1 MLTQTLKFVKLK
13 GKTNVIVR
21 EQYLR
26 DDIPCY
32 SPLCQSCPSNNL
44 AHKPIQLAK
53 DAAHYAIPCYDV
65 IHNYLELLEFQE
77 LKGLILLQTIAS
89 KVMQNIGH
97 RTSNRLINI
106 CKDIRRGNII
116 FLNEICQKSYVPR
129 NTSDSLDEWHNKC
142 CVRAAE
148 FYAEHLNGII
158 PIILISEN
166 VEVYKTLIKHDSV
179 KVYSMKEYLENMWKE
194 VHSLLQLFES
204 LHLAISTGTV
214 NDLSSSYDNYL
225 PVDVLEVGIKA
236 GRYFR
241 GYIRVNKHNASE
253 EAFVTSSKTSVKD
266 VGDIFIYGM
275 RDRNRA
281 IHGDEV
287 VIELLPENQWKSRCL
302 KLVSNE
308 NDSKDD
314 SAEENQTLSSV
325 VLPTGKVVGVL
336 ERCWKNYVA
345 TLPEEEESSSTSKN
359 KERILVVPYDYR
371 IPKIRIATKQADEIR
386 NKRIVVRIDSW
397 EKESQYPNGHFV
409 KSLGEIG
416 NLETEVQSLLIEHDI
431 FFKEFPQ
438 NLIDELPV
446 CTEENPWTLETE
458 EVAKRKDLR
467 NTHLI
472 FSIDPKGCEDVDD
485 TLSVR
490 ELPGGK
496 LELGVHIAD
505 VTHFVRDLSSVDLE
519 ARSRSTSVY
528 LPDRRYDMLPHVLS
542 GNLCSLLGS
551 VDRYAVSVI
560 WELDSKCK
568 VENVWY
574 GRTIIKSKYKLCYE
588 AAQDILYGASVE
600 DMVAEIPELQGLNE
614 NDLNIKFQELKNAL
628 SQLYYIANVIRKD
641 RLGAGGL
648 ELNSINMKFEI
659 DRNLPS
665 AVTDI
670 KSAKEL
676 AIHKTVAECMIFA
689 NHWVAKKINDTFP
702 HHAVLRRHPNPRE
715 ADLLELQKLANSR
728 GFSLNIHSNK
738 DLAMSLEKAVD
749 LHDPS
754 INQIFRI
761 LATQTMNQ
769 ATYCCTGCYGLPDLY
784 HYGLGLDRYTHFTSP
799 IRRYADVLVHRL
811 LLAAVEK
818 TDYNI
823 KMDSTEIEKLCN
835 HMNIKHRAAQD
846 LEKDAQQ
853 LFLTFYFEDLN
864 SQENSSACCV
874 DAVIYAVRSNGL
886 LVFIPK
892 YGIKGAVC
900 LCNKD
905 KKVAIVKKTVEWV
918 DGKLVSTA
926 DSCITVQGR
935 GMLQKYHIFD
945 HVTVC
950 IKVQKARSH
959 QHRIVLDLVDN
970 KPLTKDWNEISKEKI
985 DIFSLGDVKD
995 EEIESGNTKCEN
1007 TTLTKTEEFNL
1018 YLFLEKI
1025 RALTLSDT

>member
-32 SPLCQSCPSNNL
+32 SPLCQSCPSSNL
-44 AHKPIQLAK
+44 DKPIQLAK
-53 DAAHYAIPCYDV
+53 DATHYVIPCYD
-65 IHNYLELLEFQE
+65 IIQKYLELLEFEE
-77 LKGLILLQTIAS
+77 LKGFIILQTIAS
-89 KVMQNIGH
+89 KVMQSFGH
-97 RTSNRLINI
+97 RTCNRLINI
-106 CKDIRRGNII
+106 CKDIRRGSII
-116 FLNEICQKSYVPR
+116 FLNEICQKSHVPR
-129 NTSDSLDEWHNKC
+129 NASDSLDVWFTKC
-142 CVRAAE
+142 CVQAAE

-166 VEVYKTLIKHDSV
+166 VETYKALIKHDSV

-194 VHSLLQLFES
+194 VDSLLQLFES
-204 LHLAISTGTV
+204 LHLALSAGTV
-214 NDLSSSYDNYL
+214 NDMSRSYDNYL
-225 PVDVLEVGIKA
+225 PIDVLEAGIKA
-236 GRYFR
+236 GRYLR

-266 VGDIFIYGM
+266 IGDIFIHGM
-275 RDRNRA
+275 VNRNRA

-287 VIELLPENQWKSRCL
+287 VVELLPENQWKSRCL
-302 KLVSNE
+302 KLINSE
-308 NDSKDD
+308 NNSKDD
-314 SAEENQTLSSV
+314 SFEENQTPSSV

-336 ERCWKNYVA
+336 ERCWKNYIA
-345 TLPEEEESSSTSKN
+345 TLPEEEDSSSTSKN

-386 NKRIVVRIDSW
+386 NKRIVVRIDGW

-409 KSLGEIG
+409 QSLGEIG
-416 NLETEVQSLLIEHDI
+416 NLETEIQSLLIEHDLY
-431 FFKEFPQ
+431 FRKFPQ

-446 CTEENPWTLETE
+446 CTTETPWTLEAE
-458 EVAKRKDLR
+458 EIAKRKDLR

-485 TLSVR
+485 ALSVR
-490 ELPGGK
+490 ELQDGK

-505 VTHFVRDLSSVDLE
+505 VTHFVQELSSVDLE

-551 VDRYAVSVI
+551 VDRYAVSVL

-568 VENVWY
+568 VLDVWY
-574 GRTIIKSKYKLCYE
+574 GRTIIRSKYKLCYE
-588 AAQDILYGASVE
+588 AAQDILYGSQVK

-614 NDLNIKFQELKNAL
+614 NDLNIKFQALKSAL
-628 SQLYYIANVIRKD
+628 SQLYYIANVIRKE

-665 AVTDI
+665 AVTDV

-689 NHWVAKKINDTFP
+689 NHWVAKKINETFP
-702 HHAVLRRHPNPRE
+702 HQSVLRRHPNPRE
-715 ADLLELQKLANSR
+715 ADLLELQKLADSK
-728 GFSLNIHSNK
+728 GFSLSIHSNK
-738 DLAMSLEKAVD
+738 DLAISLEKAVD

-754 INQIFRI
+754 VNQIFRM

-769 ATYCCTGCYGLPDLY
+769 ATYCCTGCYSLPDLY

-799 IRRYADVLVHRL
+799 IRRYADILVHRC
-811 LLAAVEK
+811 LLAAVEE
-818 TDYNI
+818 TDSNI
-823 KMDSTEIEKLCN
+823 KMDSSEIEKLCN

-864 SQENSSACCV
+864 SQENSSQCLV
-874 DAVIYAVRSNGL
+874 DAIIYALRANGL

-905 KKVAIVKKTVEWV
+905 KKVAIVKETVEWV
-918 DGKLVSTA
+918 DGKLTNTA
-926 DSCITVQGR
+926 ESCLTVQGC

-950 IKVQKARSH
+950 VKVQKSRSH
-959 QHRIVLDLVDN
+959 QRKIVLDLVDN
-970 KPLTKDWNEISKEKI
+970 KPFTKDLNEIAKERV
-985 DIFSLGDVKD
+985 DQLPLEVKD
-995 EEIESGNTKCEN
+995 EEIEHTDAKSQNITPKKAE
-1007 TTLTKTEEFNL
+1007 KFNL

-1025 RALTLSDT
+1025 RALTLSDE

>member
-53 DAAHYAIPCYDV
+53 DATHYAIPCYDV

-77 LKGLILLQTIAS
+77 LKGLIFLQTIAS
-89 KVMQNIGH
+89 KVMQNFGH
-97 RTSNRLINI
+97 RSSNRLINI

-166 VEVYKTLIKHDSV
+166 IEVYKALIKHDSV

-204 LHLAISTGTV
+204 LHLAISAGTV
-214 NDLSSSYDNYL
+214 NDLSSAYDNYL
-225 PVDVLEVGIKA
+225 PVDVLEAGIKA

-266 VGDIFIYGM
+266 VGDIFIHGM

-281 IHGDEV
+281 VHGDEV

-302 KLVSNE
+302 KLVSNDK
-308 NDSKDD
+308 DSKDD
-314 SAEENQTLSSV
+314 NTEENQTSSSV

-416 NLETEVQSLLIEHDI
+416 NLETEVQTLLIEHDI
-431 FFKEFPQ
+431 FFREFSQ

-446 CTEENPWTLETE
+446 CTEGNPWTLETE

-505 VTHFVRDLSSVDLE
+505 VTHFVRELSSVDLE

-568 VENVWY
+568 VQNVWY

-588 AAQDILYGASVE
+588 AAQDILYGASIE

-614 NDLNIKFQELKNAL
+614 NDRNMKFQELKNAL

-665 AVTDI
+665 SVTDI
-670 KSAKEL
+670 KSAK
-676 AIHKTVAECMIFA
+676 V
-689 NHWVAKKINDTFP
+689 N
-702 HHAVLRRHPNPRE
+702 
-715 ADLLELQKLANSR
+715 
-728 GFSLNIHSNK
+728 LN
-738 DLAMSLEKAVD
+738 
-749 LHDPS
+749 
-754 INQIFRI
+754 
-761 LATQTMNQ
+761 
-769 ATYCCTGCYGLPDLY
+769 
-784 HYGLGLDRYTHFTSP
+784 
-799 IRRYADVLVHRL
+799 
-811 LLAAVEK
+811 
-818 TDYNI
+818 
-823 KMDSTEIEKLCN
+823 
-835 HMNIKHRAAQD
+835 
-846 LEKDAQQ
+846 
-853 LFLTFYFEDLN
+853 LFLVQD
-864 SQENSSACCV
+864 
-874 DAVIYAVRSNGL
+874 IYN
-886 LVFIPK
+886 
-892 YGIKGAVC
+892 Y
-900 LCNKD
+900 
-905 KKVAIVKKTVEWV
+905 
-918 DGKLVSTA
+918 
-926 DSCITVQGR
+926 
-935 GMLQKYHIFD
+935 
-945 HVTVC
+945 
-950 IKVQKARSH
+950 
-959 QHRIVLDLVDN
+959 
-970 KPLTKDWNEISKEKI
+970 
-985 DIFSLGDVKD
+985 
-995 EEIESGNTKCEN
+995 
-1007 TTLTKTEEFNL
+1007 
-1018 YLFLEKI
+1018 
-1025 RALTLSDT
+1025 